1 MYATKTNPVDKAS
14 LLKSP
19 TIKKNA
25 CILQTKVPFEENG
38 RKNTILLSIQVMLNR
53 MLIIIKTFFLIL

>member
-19 TIKKNA
+19 KINKNA

-38 RKNTILLSIQVMLNR
+38 RKNTILLTYR
-53 MLIIIKTFFLIL
+53 